1 MLQSIELRGGVVNLD
16 AESNAMMEHI
26 AELLE
31 LGNYNGVKEEINL
44 LHPADIAEI
53 MGALDTQKQVLL
65 FRLLKKDQA
74 IAVFEQLD
82 FEQQENLLHHFT
94 DEKVAEILNRMSP
107 DDRVELFDE
116 LPAKVVKKFLN
127 LLEPDQRDIA
137 ASMLGYPEHSAGR
150 IMSPQVVDLKEHY
163 TVEQALKRIR
173 RLSPPEE
180 LAYTAYVI
188 DAERHLLGRVTL
200 RDLVLA
206 SPETPVRELMNQDFI
221 AVLTDDD
228 QEKVAQVI
236 QKYDLL
242 AVPVVDREGRLVG
255 AVTVD
260 DAIDVIER
268 EATEDLHRLA
278 AIRTTEDEYLH
289 APLWQR
295 IKNRFIWLSVL
306 LVMGTLTSF
315 VMQGF
320 SDIIQAVVAL
330 AFFVPMLIDT
340 GGNVGSQSTTVM
352 VRGLAVGKFE
362 RRSLWKVVFSEILIG
377 TVLGVLLGF
386 IAIIRV
392 VFLRESFLVG
402 LVVGLSVWTIVFVSN
417 LIGVSLPVLLKRFN
431 LDPAIAATPVITTVV
446 DVVGVLIYFRIA
458 QILLKF

>member
-1 MLQSIELRGGVVNLD
+1 MDGEMQKDIDSLVEGIS
-16 AESNAMMEHI
+16 
-26 AELLE
+26 ELLE
-31 LGNYNGVKEEINL
+31 TGKYNDVKVEVNF

-53 MGALDTQKQVLL
+53 MSTLDTQKQVLL
-65 FRLLKKDQA
+65 FRLLTKDQA

-94 DEKVAEILNRMSP
+94 DEKVAEILNQMSP
-107 DDRVELFDE
+107 DDRMELFDE

-127 LLEPDQRDIA
+127 LLEPDQRSIA
-137 ASMLGYPEHSAGR
+137 ASMLGYPENSAGR
-150 IMSPQVVDLKEHY
+150 IMSPQVIDLKEHY

-180 LAYTAYVI
+180 LTYTAYVI

-206 SPETPVRELMNQDFI
+206 ASETLIREIMNQDFV

-228 QEKVAQVI
+228 QEKVAQMI

-260 DAIDVIER
+260 DAIDVIEA

-278 AIRTTEDEYLH
+278 AIRTTEDEYLR
-289 APLWQR
+289 ASLWHR
-295 IKNRFIWLSVL
+295 IKNRFVWLAVL
-306 LVMGTLTSF
+306 LIMGTLTSF
-315 VMQGF
+315 VIQGF
-320 SDIIQAVVAL
+320 SSVIEAVVAL
-330 AFFVPMLIDT
+330 SFFIPMLIDT

-352 VRGLAVGKFE
+352 VRGLAIGRFE
-362 RRSLWKVVFSEILIG
+362 KRSLWKVIWTEIIIG
-377 TVLGVLLGF
+377 GVLGVLLAL
-386 IAIIRV
+386 IAILRV
-392 VFLRESFLVG
+392 IFLREAFIVG

-417 LIGVSLPVLLKRFN
+417 LIGVFLPVLFKKIN

-446 DVVGVLIYFRIA
+446 DIIGIIVYFRIA
-458 QILLKF
+458 QALLKF

>member
-1 MLQSIELRGGVVNLD
+1 METVDVD
-16 AESNAMMEHI
+16 ARKETDSLAEHI
-26 AELLE
+26 SELLE
-31 LGNYNGVKEEINL
+31 LGNYNDVKMEVSL

-53 MGALDTQKQVLL
+53 MGTLDTQKQVLL

-107 DDRVELFDE
+107 DDRMELFDE

-127 LLEPDQRDIA
+127 LLEPAQRSIA
-137 ASMLGYPEHSAGR
+137 ASMLGYPENSAGR

-206 SPETPVRELMNQDFI
+206 APETSIREIMNQEFV

-228 QEKVAQVI
+228 QEKVAQVV

-260 DAIDVIER
+260 DVIDIIEA

-289 APLWQR
+289 APLWHR
-295 IKNRFIWLSVL
+295 IKNRFVWLAVL

-320 SDIIQAVVAL
+320 SRIIEAVVAL
-330 AFFVPMLIDT
+330 SFFVPMLIDT

-352 VRGLAVGKFE
+352 VRGLAIGRFE
-362 RRSLWKVVFSEILIG
+362 RRSLWKVIWTEVLIG
-377 TVLGVLLGF
+377 GVLGVLLGL
-386 IAIIRV
+386 IAILRV
-392 VFLRESFLVG
+392 VFLQESFAVG
-402 LVVGLSVWTIVFVSN
+402 IVVGISVWAIVFVSN
-417 LIGVSLPVLLKRFN
+417 LIGVFLPVLFKKIN

-446 DVVGVLIYFRIA
+446 DIIGVIIYFRIA
-458 QILLKF
+458 QVLLKF

>member
-1 MLQSIELRGGVVNLD
+1 MGVEMNKETNSLI
-16 AESNAMMEHI
+16 EHI
-26 AELLE
+26 SELLE
-31 LGNYNGVKEEINL
+31 LGNYNGVKVEVNL
-44 LHPADIAEI
+44 LHPADVAEI
-53 MGALDTQKQVLL
+53 MSALDAQKQVLL
-65 FRLLKKDQA
+65 FRLLRKDQA

-94 DEKVAEILNRMSP
+94 DERVAEILNRMSP

-116 LPAKVVKKFLN
+116 LPAKVVRKFLN
-127 LLEPDQRDIA
+127 LLEPDQRNIA
-137 ASMLGYPEHSAGR
+137 ASMLGYPENSAGR
-150 IMSPQVVDLKEHY
+150 IMSPQVIDLKEHY

-173 RLSPPEE
+173 RLNPPEE

-206 SPETPVRELMNQDFI
+206 SPETVIRDIMNQEFV

-228 QEKVAQVI
+228 QEKVAQII

-260 DAIDVIER
+260 DAIDVIEA

-278 AIRTTEDEYLH
+278 AIHTTEDEYLH

-295 IKNRFIWLSVL
+295 IKNRFVWLSVL
-306 LVMGTLTSF
+306 LIMGTLTSF

-320 SDIIQAVVAL
+320 SEVIQAVVAL
-330 AFFVPMLIDT
+330 SFFVPMLIDT

-352 VRGLAVGKFE
+352 VRGLAIGKFE
-362 RRSLWKVVFSEILIG
+362 RRSLWRVIFSEMIIGGILGI
-377 TVLGVLLGF
+377 LLGC
-386 IAIIRV
+386 IAILRV
-392 VFLRESFLVG
+392 VFLQESFLVG
-402 LVVGLSVWTIVFVSN
+402 IVVGLSVWTIVFVSN
-417 LIGVSLPVLLKRFN
+417 LIGVFLPVLFKKIH

-446 DVVGVLIYFRIA
+446 DIIGVLIYFRIA
-458 QILLKF
+458 QMLLKF

>member
-1 MLQSIELRGGVVNLD
+1 MEVEIQRDNRDALIEY
-16 AESNAMMEHI
+16 I
-26 AELLE
+26 ATLLE
-31 LGNYNGVKEEINL
+31 EGRYNEVKAEVSL

-53 MGALDTQKQVLL
+53 MAHLDTQKQVFL

-94 DEKVAEILNRMSP
+94 DERVAEILNRMSP

-127 LLEPDQRDIA
+127 LLEPAQRSIA
-137 ASMLGYPEHSAGR
+137 ASMLGYPENSAGR
-150 IMSPQVVDLKEHY
+150 IMSPQVIDLKEHY

-173 RLSPPEE
+173 RLNPPEE

-206 SPETPVRELMNQDFI
+206 PPEASIGEIMNREVF
-221 AVLTDDD
+221 VVSTDDD
-228 QEKVAQVI
+228 QEKVAQII

-242 AVPVVDREGRLVG
+242 AVPVVDKEGRLVG

-260 DAIDVIER
+260 DAIDVIEA
-268 EATEDLHRLA
+268 EVTEDLHRLA

-289 APLWQR
+289 APLWR
-295 IKNRFIWLSVL
+295 KIKNRFIWLSVL
-306 LVMGTLTSF
+306 LLMGTVTSF
-315 VMQGF
+315 VMQRF
-320 SDIIQAVVAL
+320 STVLQAVVAL
-330 AFFVPMLIDT
+330 SFFIPMLIDT

-352 VRGLAVGKFE
+352 VRGLAIG
-362 RRSLWKVVFSEILIG
+362 RLDGRSLWRVILSEVLIG
-377 TVLGVLLGF
+377 GVLGILLGV

-392 VFLRESFLVG
+392 VFLRESFLLG
-402 LVVGLSVWTIVFVSN
+402 LTVALSVWAVVFVSN
-417 LIGVSLPVLLKRFN
+417 LIGVFLPIMFKKLH

-446 DVVGVLIYFRIA
+446 DIIGVIIYFRIA
-458 QILLKF
+458 QILL

>member
-1 MLQSIELRGGVVNLD
+1 MEARKETDSLT
-16 AESNAMMEHI
+16 EHI
-26 AELLE
+26 SELLE
-31 LGNYNGVKEEINL
+31 LGNYNGVKMEVSF

-53 MGALDTQKQVLL
+53 MGTLDTQKQVLF

-82 FEQQENLLHHFT
+82 FEQQENLLRHFT

-107 DDRVELFDE
+107 DDRMELFDE

-127 LLEPDQRDIA
+127 LLEPAQRNIA
-137 ASMLGYPEHSAGR
+137 ASMLGYPENSAGR

-206 SPETPVRELMNQDFI
+206 APETSIREIMNQEFV

-228 QEKVAQVI
+228 QEKVAQVV

-260 DAIDVIER
+260 DVIDVIEA

-289 APLWQR
+289 APLWHR
-295 IKNRFIWLSVL
+295 IKNRFVWLAVL

-320 SDIIQAVVAL
+320 SRIIEAVIAL
-330 AFFVPMLIDT
+330 SFFVPMLIDT

-352 VRGLAVGKFE
+352 VRGLAIGRFE
-362 RRSLWKVVFSEILIG
+362 KRSLWKVIWTEILIG
-377 TVLGVLLGF
+377 SILGILLGL
-386 IAIIRV
+386 IAILRV
-392 VFLRESFLVG
+392 VFLQESFAVG
-402 LVVGLSVWTIVFVSN
+402 IVVGLSVWTIVFVSN
-417 LIGVSLPVLLKRFN
+417 LIGVFLPVLFKRIN

-446 DVVGVLIYFRIA
+446 DIIGVIIYFRIA
-458 QILLKF
+458 QALLKF

>member
-1 MLQSIELRGGVVNLD
+1 
-16 AESNAMMEHI
+16 
-26 AELLE
+26 
-31 LGNYNGVKEEINL
+31 
-44 LHPADIAEI
+44 
-53 MGALDTQKQVLL
+53 
-65 FRLLKKDQA
+65 
-74 IAVFEQLD
+74 
-82 FEQQENLLHHFT
+82 
-94 DEKVAEILNRMSP
+94 
-107 DDRVELFDE
+107 
-116 LPAKVVKKFLN
+116 
-127 LLEPDQRDIA
+127 
-137 ASMLGYPEHSAGR
+137 LGYPENSAGR

-206 SPETPVRELMNQDFI
+206 APETSIREIMNQEFV

-228 QEKVAQVI
+228 QEKVAQVV

-260 DAIDVIER
+260 DVIDVIEA

-289 APLWQR
+289 APLWHR
-295 IKNRFIWLSVL
+295 IKNRFVWLAVL

-320 SDIIQAVVAL
+320 SRIIEAVIAL
-330 AFFVPMLIDT
+330 SFFVPMLIDT

-352 VRGLAVGKFE
+352 VRGLAIGRFE
-362 RRSLWKVVFSEILIG
+362 KRSLWKVIWTEILIG
-377 TVLGVLLGF
+377 SILGILLGL
-386 IAIIRV
+386 IAILRV
-392 VFLRESFLVG
+392 VFLQESFAVG
-402 LVVGLSVWTIVFVSN
+402 IVVGLSVWTIVFVSN
-417 LIGVSLPVLLKRFN
+417 LIGVFLPVLFKRIN

-446 DVVGVLIYFRIA
+446 DIIGVIIYFRIA
-458 QILLKF
+458 QALLKF